1 MVTYAGSSLTAPLGD
16 AQLNKTTL
24 STLGYTRGSEVR
36 VLRVEPGCQDRRNHI
51 VQPSTRAETYRARID
66 VLFVCVCVA
75 IALGFVP
82 IALTRARWTAIYR
95 KPFRNN
101 LTHLANRSYFIPSKC
116 RYFPIRA
123 SAGAAHPAGRGARVR
138 DEPTTRGEA
147 VGGCQ
152 QVAVGHR
159 GAGPGGFAAGGAG
172 AGRRGG
178 GRRQATYDGAVICL
192 QIIPGAD
199 RHARRRCICCSCS
212 SMYEYA
218 MAHYPPARRPLLLSE
233 RPLL

>member
-75 IALGFVP
+75 IALGFVA

-101 LTHLANRSYFIPSKC
+101 LTHLANRRHTSSLQNVGVFPSV
-116 RYFPIRA
+116 RVQAQHIRRDVA
-123 SAGAAHPAGRGARVR
+123 RVFETNRLHEEKLWGAANKSRWGTEALDLAGLRRAAQGQGAA
-138 DEPTTRGEA
+138 A
-147 VGGCQ
+147 VGG
-152 QVAVGHR
+152 AK
-159 GAGPGGFAAGGAG
+159 
-172 AGRRGG
+172 
-178 GRRQATYDGAVICL
+178 
-192 QIIPGAD
+192 
-199 RHARRRCICCSCS
+199 
-212 SMYEYA
+212 
-218 MAHYPPARRPLLLSE
+218 RPTTA
-233 RPLL
+233 P